1 MKKIVIATIEDEI
14 NEEMKSQIAIL
25 ADKYEGIISGVI
37 QYPDMLIL
45 HDQDVLAYTLKKV
58 EPDYVFFAD
67 HDCLL
72 SEINTDCRL
81 SDKMD
86 KAGIKLID
94 VHAGCE
100 IRKAI
105 KEMPLDVINF
115 LKKDEYQEYINK
127 GHESNEENVMIISS
141 NDVNQKELDIF
152 NEAIVT
158 GNVNMLTNVTFK
170 GFDEVM
176 RKDIEDV
183 IDNFNISRI
192 IVFNDI
198 DSIEFNEFMESLE
211 QKGIDVQY
219 RDSRQLEL
227 RNADMLTG
235 IKFH

>member
-14 NEEMKSQIAIL
+14 SEEMKSQIVNL

-45 HDQDVLAYTLKKV
+45 NDQDVLAYTLKKV

-127 GHESNEENVMIISS
+127 EESNKENVMIISS
-141 NDVNQKELDIF
+141 ADADQKELDIY

-198 DSIEFNEFMESLE
+198 DSIEFSEFMESLE

-219 RDSRQLEL
+219 RDSHQLEL

-235 IKFH
+235 IKFY

>member
-14 NEEMKSQIAIL
+14 SEEMKSQIVNL

-45 HDQDVLAYTLKKV
+45 HDQDVLAYTLKKA

-86 KAGIKLID
+86 KADIKLID

-127 GHESNEENVMIISS
+127 DESNKENVMIISS
-141 NDVNQKELDIF
+141 ADADQKELDIF

-183 IDNFNISRI
+183 VDNFNISRI

-219 RDSRQLEL
+219 RDSHQLEL

-235 IKFH
+235 IKFY

>member
-14 NEEMKSQIAIL
+14 SEEMKSQIVNL

-45 HDQDVLAYTLKKV
+45 NDQDVLAYTLKKV

-127 GHESNEENVMIISS
+127 EESNKENVMIISS
-141 NDVNQKELDIF
+141 ADADQKELDIY

-198 DSIEFNEFMESLE
+198 DSIEFSEFMESLE

-219 RDSRQLEL
+219 RDS
-227 RNADMLTG
+227 
-235 IKFH
+235 H

>member
-14 NEEMKSQIAIL
+14 SEEMKSQIVNL

-81 SDKMD
+81 SNKMD
-86 KAGIKLID
+86 KADIKLID

-127 GHESNEENVMIISS
+127 DESNKENVMIISS
-141 NDVNQKELDIF
+141 TDADQKELDIY

-219 RDSRQLEL
+219 RDSHQLEL
-227 RNADMLTG
+227 RNADMIYG
-235 IKFH
+235 MKFN

>member
-14 NEEMKSQIAIL
+14 SEEMKSQIAIL

-45 HDQDVLAYTLKKV
+45 HDQDVLAYTLKKA

-72 SEINTDCRL
+72 SEINTGCRL

-86 KAGIKLID
+86 KADIKLID

-127 GHESNEENVMIISS
+127 EESNKENVMIISS
-141 NDVNQKELDIF
+141 ADVNQKELDIY

-176 RKDIEDV
+176 RKDIEGV
-183 IDNFNISRI
+183 IDNFNICRI

-211 QKGIDVQY
+211 QKGVDVQY
-219 RDSRQLEL
+219 RDSHQLEL
-227 RNADMLTG
+227 RNADMIYG
-235 IKFH
+235 MKFN